1 MRMRRRPRIHQATP
15 PRRRDRID
23 RQALTVSHLA
33 RPLTLTLTL
42 TLTTHTHPRRRQR
55 STSSSSGTLQ
65 PLADLQRKR
74 RVEHHRGR
82 VGRDR
87 PRGVGLRVAQVDV
100 RAALLLLL
108 LLLEQRLR
116 DGAPYAQ
123 RAVVAPRREHEG
135 RRDGVV
141 PGQAGKVIV
150 DVLCLEGVQQV
161 AGTAVPDVYVS
172 GCVANSI

>member
-1 MRMRRRPRIHQATP
+1 MRRRPRIHQATP

-23 RQALTVSHLA
+23 RQALAVSHLT
-33 RPLTLTLTL
+33 RPL
-42 TLTTHTHPRRRQR
+42 TLTTHTHPRRRRQR

-65 PLADLQRKR
+65 PLANLQRKR

-87 PRGVGLRVAQVDV
+87 PRGVVLRVAQVDV
-100 RAALLLLL
+100 RAALLLL

-123 RAVVAPRREHEG
+123 RTVVAPCREHEG

-141 PGQAGKVIV
+141 PGEAGEVVV
-150 DVLCLEGVQQV
+150 DVLCLEGVQ
-161 AGTAVPDVYVS
+161 
-172 GCVANSI
+172 